1 MNKTLTHLS
10 LRAATLL
17 TLMLL
22 TILAAPNEARA
33 VITLKV
39 YTNGVESDTG
49 GSIEFKSDDTKYL
62 KVTPNDNYIIQ
73 KVVETYVYLGETYNI
88 NLEEEVIVNHGEAQE
103 YYPIGLPT
111 GVTDATVT
119 AYFYSNPLAKV
130 TLIASPSSPVAGG
143 ELEFDTPDNPT
154 HLLVYPN
161 PGFYLKSVNL
171 SAGGMATNLDP
182 APVPAD
188 ADNQIPYYEINITQE
203 CTVTASF
210 HEWTD
215 DVRVKFD
222 KNEHG
227 TATTYQDLHLGDK
240 VSKPADPTA
249 DYWDFVGWSKD
260 EDVFDP
266 YDFNTVLSKD
276 NLKYSLFN
284 DRYNLTIYAI
294 WTKKN
299 GCTLAFNGNGGTGEI
314 TSITQDP
321 GTTYT
326 IPECYFTKDGF
337 DFYGWAKSSGGNA
350 KFFPGDV
357 ITLRKDMT
365 LYAVWIKISDLFG
378 GIKWTISKS
387 TGSDKYDVLTL
398 SGSGAM
404 EKKSVSEYPWYKY
417 RDILKTIII
426 EDGVTTIGNNA
437 FMDYTGITTLS
448 IGSGVKTIGTCA
460 FAGLPNVKNLVSPDN
475 VSSIGIGAF
484 KDNTGITTLSI
495 GSGVK
500 TIDKEAFMGLKNL
513 TSDIILPATL
523 NKINN
528 HAFDNISA
536 ETAAGISISTA
547 ENCKLKDIY
556 SYAFTHANACID
568 LSNCTSLTSLGFPVI
583 FKYVTKDVTLPSCV
597 TNIRKN
603 VFSNKD
609 NTFGGDHAYIVVPAG
624 SVLSV
629 GKVEGVI
636 ADNGKADLIPY
647 LYDDPTNKISSKQL
661 VLAMSK
667 LSDWQ
672 GQTKNIALKRTFP
685 KGKKQTVCLPFVP
698 TELLNHGKVWQF
710 TGISDLGGGVKKA
723 VMTEVT
729 SGPLSANT
737 PYIFE
742 ATSDVWSM
750 TFGGSEVNISE
761 YPETVDA
768 TAGFTFHGTYEKK
781 HWDANDDDVKNGHIY
796 GFLMEDSEDDPTRKE
811 GMFVKAKYNTN
822 VRPFSCYL
830 EYNGELTGTETT
842 ARRKASAEELPDVIE
857 IEWKSAEEAP
867 GEATG
872 IDELRIKNQELRD
885 EGWFS
890 LDGRRLSGRPTAK
903 GLYIHNGKLV
913 IKN

>member
-1 MNKTLTHLS
+1 MS
-10 LRAATLL
+10 LRRAAALL
-17 TLMLL
+17 AVLVF

-276 NLKYSLFN
+276 NLKYSQYN

-294 WTKKN
+294 WTKKE
-299 GCTLAFNGNGGTGEI
+299 GCTVAFDGNGGTGEI

-326 IPECYFTKDGF
+326 IPECSFTKDGF
-337 DFYGWAKSSGGNA
+337 DFYGWAKSADGNA

-365 LYAVWIKISDLFG
+365 LYAVWIKISDWFG

-398 SGSGAM
+398 SGSGPM
-404 EKKSVSEYPWYKY
+404 LKKSVSEYPWYKY
-417 RDILKTIII
+417 KDILKTIII
-426 EDGVTTIGNNA
+426 EDGVTTIGNKA
-437 FMDYTGITTLS
+437 FMNYTGITTLS

-460 FAGLPNVKNLVSPDN
+460 FAGLTNVKNLVIPDN
-475 VSSIGIGAF
+475 VTSIGVRAF
-484 KDNTGITTLSI
+484 RDNTAITTLSI
-495 GSGVK
+495 GSGVQ
-500 TIDKEAFMGLKNL
+500 TIDDEAFMGLKNL
-513 TSDIILPATL
+513 TSNIILPANL
-523 NKINN
+523 NKIGK

-547 ENCKLKDIY
+547 ENCKLKYLY
-556 SYAFTHANACID
+556 SDAFTHANACID
-568 LSNCTSLTSLGFPVI
+568 LSNCTSLTSLGYPAI
-583 FKYVTKDVTLPSCV
+583 FNCVVKDVTLPSCV
-597 TNIRKN
+597 TNIKRFAFSDKKN
-603 VFSNKD
+603 L
-609 NTFGGDHAYIVVPAG
+609 FGGDHAYIVVPAG

-661 VLAMSK
+661 ALTMSK

-672 GQTKNIALKRTFP
+672 EQTKTVTMQRTFP
-685 KGKKQTVCLPFVP
+685 KGKKQTVCLPFDP
-698 TELLNHGKVWQF
+698 SKLLTLGKVWQF
-710 TGISDLGGGVKKA
+710 TGISEGKA
-723 VMTEVT
+723 VMTQIT
-729 SGPLSANT
+729 SGPLLANT

-742 ATSDVWSM
+742 ATSDVIGI
-750 TFGGSEVNISE
+750 TFPSAAVNISND
-761 YPETVDA
+761 PK
-768 TAGFTFHGTYEKK
+768 TAPDGQAFVFRGTYEQK
-781 HWDANDDDVKNGHIY
+781 HWLATDDAVVNGTIY
-796 GFLMEDSEDDPTRKE
+796 GFMVEDNDGQLT
-811 GMFVKAKYNTN
+811 GQFVRARRETYL
-822 VRPFSCYL
+822 RPFSCYL
-830 EYNGELTGTETT
+830 EYSGALTDTNPTSQT
-842 ARRKASAEELPDVIE
+842 RSMSAEELPDVIE
-857 IEWKSAEEAP
+857 IEWKSVEGAS
-867 GEATG
+867 GLATG
-872 IDELRIKNQELRD
+872 IDELRIKNLELRD
-885 EGWFS
+885 ERWYS

-903 GLYIHNGKLV
+903 GLYINNGRKVV
-913 IKN
+913 INDSRSAFTKCND